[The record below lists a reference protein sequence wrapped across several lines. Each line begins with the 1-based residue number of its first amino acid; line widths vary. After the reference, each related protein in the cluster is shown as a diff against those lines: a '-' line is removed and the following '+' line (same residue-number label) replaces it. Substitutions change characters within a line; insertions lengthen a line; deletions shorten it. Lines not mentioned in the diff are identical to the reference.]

1 MVESF
6 NGQLRDKCLNVHWSA
21 PMAEPT
27 PTSGLELPVFNDMRR
42 HTKIGIGITVAW
54 GLVCA
59 GLLIGRFEEARVMT
73 LNEWG
78 DFLAGV
84 AAPVALLWVVIGYFQ
99 HGEEIHLNTKVL
111 ELQKEELRRQVKET
125 ATLARNAERQ
135 AKASEDLV
143 QLSKT
148 DQERDAFQEAL
159 AARPEFV
166 GAGGG
171 SSSNEIHTTIL
182 NTGGEVKDI
191 TLHYEGP
198 HEYRFSPPEIWA
210 RAKDVNLTFV
220 QRPHRAPL
228 QYPFAFS
235 LECTDR
241 LGNRHIGH
249 YELSGH

>member
-1 MVESF
+1 
-6 NGQLRDKCLNVHWSA
+6 
-21 PMAEPT
+21 
-27 PTSGLELPVFNDMRR
+27 
-42 HTKIGIGITVAW
+42 
-54 GLVCA
+54 
-59 GLLIGRFEEARVMT
+59 MT

-135 AKASEDLV
+135 AKASEHLV

-148 DQERDAFQEAL
+148 DQERDTLREAL

-171 SSSNEIHTTIL
+171 SSTNQIHTTIL
-182 NTGGEVKDI
+182 NRGGEVKDI

-198 HEYRFSPPEIWA
+198 HEYRFSPPGIWE
-210 RAKDVNLTFV
+210 RAKDVKLTFV
-220 QRPHRAPL
+220 KRPHGAPL

-241 LGNRHIGH
+241 LGKRHIGH
-249 YELSGH
+249 YELLDTSKLRMVRPDDSST